1 MTCPTRARRRWR
13 LALLAAVVATPV
25 VATTSTAVPA
35 AADGADALPIVF
47 VHGFSG
53 SAAQYET
60 QALRFASNGYPN
72 VVTGI
77 DRISAT
83 PGIIYPILDE
93 FFDAVMAETGNDQI
107 YAVGHSQGTA
117 VMYGYLSSS
126 EERAARVAKYIGID
140 GLSNPECP
148 GGVECMGIWAR
159 GNPARVLGPRNVQF
173 ADQGHT
179 QSVGSA
185 ESFAAQY
192 EFFTGTTPDTTKIT
206 KGPGHIHISG
216 RALNFPAN
224 TGIDGSVLDVY
235 EVRAKNGTR
244 LHNRPLHTVAIG
256 ADGNFGPLEVKRDK
270 YYELQL
276 TRQGPDRP
284 LYQHFYYEPFQRSN
298 HLLRLNLAPIG
309 SPLSEAIQRGPHT
322 TVSIVRQKEWWG
334 ANPNDALNV
343 DTLEVSTRIGRDV
356 VVDAGHII
364 NGATAPYAAST
375 IAVLSF
381 DIGVDGVTDTS
392 ALFPLGPFLSGVDV
406 YMPATEPPSGTITFR
421 HQQRQVD
428 PEQVINT
435 PNWSSQDGHSMTVNF
450 RDWVG

>member
-1 MTCPTRARRRWR
+1 M
-13 LALLAAVVATPV
+13 
-25 VATTSTAVPA
+25 
-35 AADGADALPIVF
+35 F
-47 VHGFSG
+47 VHGFTG

-60 QALRFASNGYPN
+60 QALRFASNHYPN

-83 PGIIYPILDE
+83 PSIIYPILDE
-93 FFDAVMAETGNDQI
+93 FFDAVMAKTGSDQI
-107 YAVGHSQGTA
+107 YAVGHSQGTS

-126 EERAARVAKYIGID
+126 PERAARVAKYIGID
-140 GLSNPECP
+140 GFAAATCP

-192 EFFTGTTPDTTKIT
+192 EFFTGTTPDTTEIAKE
-206 KGPGHIHISG
+206 PGHIHISG

-235 EVRAKNGTR
+235 EVRAEDGTR
-244 LHNRPLHTVAIG
+244 LRRRPLHTVAIG
-256 ADGNFGPLEVKRDK
+256 ADGNFGPLEVKRNK
-270 YYELQL
+270 HYELQL
-276 TRQGPDRP
+276 TRQGPDGP
-284 LYQHFYYEPFQRSN
+284 LYQHFYYEPFKRSN

-334 ANPNDALNV
+334 ANPNDAANV
-343 DTLEVSTRIGRDV
+343 DTLEVSTRIGADCRRRRPHHQRCHRAVRGEHDRRAQLRHRRRRRDRHERAVPARTVPVRRRRLHAGDGAAERHDHVPPPAAPGRPGAGDQHTELV
-356 VVDAGHII
+356 VAGRPQHD
-364 NGATAPYAAST
+364 GQLPRLGGLTGHT
-375 IAVLSF
+375 I
-381 DIGVDGVTDTS
+381 D
-392 ALFPLGPFLSGVDV
+392 
-406 YMPATEPPSGTITFR
+406 R
-421 HQQRQVD
+421 
-428 PEQVINT
+428 
-435 PNWSSQDGHSMTVNF
+435 
-450 RDWVG
+450 

>member
-1 MTCPTRARRRWR
+1 MSCPTRARRRWR
-13 LALLAAVVATPV
+13 LALLVTAIGAPVLATAGP
-25 VATTSTAVPA
+25 ATPA
-35 AADGADALPIVF
+35 AADGPTALPIVF
-47 VHGFSG
+47 VHGFTG

-77 DRISAT
+77 DRVSAS
-83 PGIIYPILDE
+83 PAIIYPLLDE
-93 FFDAVMAETGNDQI
+93 FFDAVMAETGDDKI
-107 YAVGHSQGTA
+107 YAVGHSQGTS

-126 EERAARVAKYIGID
+126 PERAGRVAKYIGID
-140 GLSNPECP
+140 GFANSMCP

-185 ESFAAQY
+185 ESFIAQY
-192 EFFTGTTPDTTKIT
+192 EFFTGKAPRTTRVSTES
-206 KGPGHIHISG
+206 GHLHISG

-224 TGIDGSVLDVY
+224 TGIDGSMLDVY
-235 EVRAKNGTR
+235 EVRGKDGIR
-244 LHNRPLHTVAIG
+244 IGGPLHTVAIG
-256 ADGNFGPLEVKRDK
+256 ADGNFGPLEIQRSRH
-270 YYELQL
+270 YELQL
-276 TRQGPDRP
+276 TRQGPDGP
-284 LYQHFYYEPFQRSN
+284 LYQHFYYEPFRRSN

-334 ANPNDALNV
+334 DNPTDAANV
-343 DTLEVSTRIGRDV
+343 DTLEVSTRIGADV
-356 VVDAGHII
+356 ADAGHVI

-406 YMPATEPPSGTITFR
+406 YMPATEPTSGTITFR

-428 PEQVINT
+428 GEQVINT

-450 RDWVG
+450 RDWG